1 MYSGKELVGH
11 SFGANRQRHSM
22 HGVYWV
28 NIENALR
35 WEELSFVIRRR
46 AVYVAA
52 ARPHQCTTY
61 IAYAER

>member
-1 MYSGKELVGH
+1 
-11 SFGANRQRHSM
+11 M